1 MAANLTEAD
10 ERRFAAMWAD
20 GVTVVEI
27 LARFKIGQET
37 MDKMRKRL
45 GLESRR
51 GSFWSLEREEAARRL
66 YIDEGKSA
74 SEVARIL
81 GHGATR
87 NTIIGKAHRMGWM
100 TGARQPAAKPR
111 KLATL
116 PKMPKVPKNKPAL
129 VFGSLPRPVND
140 NAKPKAAPPVTL
152 ASVESP
158 NARPWMENRRPDECN
173 WTLGERHE
181 IKFCCNPVH
190 ARGWC
195 AGHYAIGTVPT
206 TPIRP
211 RAAASYSHHDVV
223 KRDWP
228 KRRETERTV
237 WDDARQNTA

>member
-10 ERRFAAMWAD
+10 ERRFAAMWDD

-51 GSFWSLEREEAARRL
+51 GSFWDAEREETARRL

-87 NTIIGKAHRMGWM
+87 NTIIGKSHRMGWM

-158 NARPWMENRRPDECN
+158 
-173 WTLGERHE
+173 
-181 IKFCCNPVH
+181 
-190 ARGWC
+190 
-195 AGHYAIGTVPT
+195 
-206 TPIRP
+206 
-211 RAAASYSHHDVV
+211 
-223 KRDWP
+223 
-228 KRRETERTV
+228 REPPPGRV
-237 WDDARQNTA
+237 QLDARRATRNQVLLQPCSRSGLVRRSLRDRNGADDPDQASRGGVVLPSRCGQAGLAEAPGDRADRLG